1 MMTRIRASCAFG
13 TLGLV
18 AGFWMLPEERS
29 ELQADPVLLSQDTDG
44 DFLPDVVEWVCVSN
58 ANAADTDG
66 DGIGD
71 FVEVVQRSQPHLAGP
86 ALPSDH
92 ELRLVLTSL
101 TNSAGVTN
109 TYVHLLMRFMT
120 QLDALNELDAWVEL
134 QTSPPIR
141 ISLNPLA
148 PTAVVSRQLTVPG
161 EGIFVHLAFP
171 LAPQA
176 VLEPVMPFTVG
187 AAARVGSRALRTVVP
202 IFSDRGEPK
211 TLVGYDDQRVMV
223 QTLNATSFVSPSTG
237 AGTSAGSGVSANNRC
252 CVMSLRSVGTSPAG
266 TVLEVVDAECVDFN
280 DLVCPLACPDSKGTT
295 FTVPGGVGSITGG

>member
-18 AGFWMLPEERS
+18 AGFWVLPQDSS
-29 ELQADPVLLSQDTDG
+29 ELRADPVLLAQDTDG
-44 DFLPDVVEWVCVSN
+44 DFLPDVVEWVCLSN
-58 ANAADTDG
+58 SHAADTDG
-66 DGIGD
+66 DGVGD
-71 FVEVVQRSQPHLAGP
+71 FVEVVQRSQAHLTGP
-86 ALPSDH
+86 ALPADH

-120 QLDALNELDAWVEL
+120 QLDALNQLDAWIEL
-134 QTSPPIR
+134 QTSPPVR

-148 PTAVVSRQLTVPG
+148 PTAIVSRQLTVPG

-171 LAPQA
+171 LAPQSI
-176 VLEPVMPFTVG
+176 LEPVMPFTVG
-187 AAARVGSRALRTVVP
+187 ATARVGTRALRTVVP

-211 TLVGYDDQRVMV
+211 TLVGFDDERVLV
-223 QTLNATSFVSPSTG
+223 QTLNTTTV
-237 AGTSAGSGVSANNRC
+237 AGPSAGGASASNRC
-252 CVMSLRSVGTSPAG
+252 CVLALRSVGSSPAG
-266 TVLEVVDAECVDFN
+266 TVLEVIDAECVDFN
-280 DLVCPLACPDSKGTT
+280 DLVCPVACPDSRGTT

>member
-1 MMTRIRASCAFG
+1 MKTRSTTACAFG
-13 TLGLV
+13 TLGIV
-18 AGFWMLPEERS
+18 AGLWMLPEDSS
-29 ELQADPVLLSQDTDG
+29 ELRADPVLLSQDTDG
-44 DFLPDVVEWVCVSN
+44 DFLPDVVEWACVSN
-58 ANAADTDG
+58 AYAADTDS
-66 DGIGD
+66 DGVGD
-71 FVEVVQRSQPHLAGP
+71 FIEVVQRSQPHIAGP
-86 ALPSDH
+86 ALPADH

-120 QLDALNELDAWVEL
+120 QLDALNELDAWIEL
-134 QTSPPIR
+134 QTSPPVR

-148 PTAVVSRQLTVPG
+148 PTAVVSQQLTVPG

-171 LAPQA
+171 LATQS

-187 AAARVGSRALRTVVP
+187 ASARVGARALRTVVP

-211 TLVGYDDQRVMV
+211 TLVGYDDSRVMV
-223 QTLNATSFVSPSTG
+223 QTLNATSFVSPSAG
-237 AGTSAGSGVSANNRC
+237 AGTSAGTGGSATNRC
-252 CVMSLRSVGTSPAG
+252 CVLSLRSVGSSPSG